1 MTMTIR
7 LDRKR
12 AARLKRL
19 ALRRGVSKSDY
30 ARAALDAEMDRDDPP
45 ASSWDLLKE
54 LSGKFD
60 LGDPDLSQRDPG
72 EVIRAKYLAK
82 HGRRS
87 R

>member
-7 LDRKR
+7 LDPKR

-30 ARAALDAEMDRDDPP
+30 VRSAVDAAMDRDDAP
-45 ASSWDLLKE
+45 ASWDLLKD
-54 LSGKFD
+54 LCGKYD

-72 EVIRAKYLAK
+72 EAMREWYQAK
-82 HGRRS
+82 HGRRA

>member
-7 LDRKR
+7 LDPKR

-30 ARAALDAEMDRDDPP
+30 VRSAVDAAMDRDDAPE
-45 ASSWDLLKE
+45 SWDLLKD
-54 LSGKFD
+54 LCGKYD

-72 EVIRAKYLAK
+72 VTMRARYRAK
-82 HGRRS
+82 HGRRA